1 LKAQGCFQTTFF
13 ITARCTPKIDTNTN
27 ANPASDFA
35 SIPCPKN
42 SQPKTNAETGL
53 SNPSDETAAGESLA
67 IPLKNNT

>member
-1 LKAQGCFQTTFF
+1 M
-13 ITARCTPKIDTNTN
+13 TARCTPKIDTNTI
-27 ANPASDFA
+27 ANPTNDFA

-42 SQPKTNAETGL
+42 SQPSTNAEAGL

>member
-1 LKAQGCFQTTFF
+1 M
-13 ITARCTPKIDTNTN
+13 TARCTPNIDTNTN

-42 SQPKTNAETGL
+42 SQPKINAETGL
-53 SNPSDETAAGESLA
+53 SNPNDETAAGESLA